1 MTSRGKLQKEIR
13 ELSLKASDGHLSDA
27 ERERLNQLVET
38 DDQACR
44 LLLAYSMLD
53 ADLVFLAR
61 AEAAED
67 RAGGSARRQHAS
79 GRKHSRIIR
88 FAAWGV
94 GLAAAA
100 ALLVM
105 AWPQGPLGDSL
116 DADPGG
122 RAPRLASES
131 PLAAERQPQPIATL
145 SLAPG
150 AVFAGNEVAQ
160 GHAFLEGDRIT
171 LDEGE
176 AHISMASG
184 AEFVLKAPGS
194 LEFISAR
201 QVRLSSGVLTAHVA
215 QWGSGFTVDTDRMRV
230 IDLGTRFAIAAS
242 ADDDETHV
250 LQGQVRV
257 QPLAAGVDGRRSVLL
272 SEGEALRVDG
282 GAAGATRMDAEQ
294 DRFPAAAEDFRP
306 FKLITMYNTGVG
318 LSEGD
323 EDPHWRITGGPDG
336 AAYHG
341 PQFGVVATADERYAP
356 NEAERSQW
364 ISVAKDLRPG
374 ALPNAVFTYETTF
387 DLTGFDLSTVMVAAQ
402 VLADNG
408 VRAMRINGTPVSMEP
423 WDDNVFG
430 QSFTRNRFRL
440 IEIQSGFV
448 PGENR
453 IEIDVWNGVYQT
465 EAMKADPNPM
475 SLRVEFQAFGRL
487 VNRRGE
493 SVDRGAESAAV
504 REDSPPGA
512 VDRDGV

>member
-1 MTSRGKLQKEIR
+1 MMSRGRLSKEIR
-13 ELSLKASDGHLSDA
+13 ELSLKAADGGLSAA

-38 DDQACR
+38 DAEACR

-53 ADLVFLAR
+53 ADLVFQAR
-61 AEAAED
+61 AEAAEE
-67 RAGGSARRQHAS
+67 RAPGTTRRQQTSAPS
-79 GRKHSRIIR
+79 QARTIR
-88 FAAWGV
+88 VAAWGM

-100 ALLVM
+100 ALLVFVGLL
-105 AWPQGPLGDSL
+105 ATRRNSP

-122 RAPRLASES
+122 RAPRLALETGSS
-131 PLAAERQPQPIATL
+131 LLAQRQPQPIATL

-150 AVFAGNEVAQ
+150 AVFAGDALAP
-160 GHAFLEGDRIT
+160 GHSFLEGDRIT
-171 LDEGE
+171 LEQGE

-184 AEFVLKAPGS
+184 AEFVLVAPGS
-194 LEFISAR
+194 LEFVSSKH
-201 QVRLSSGVLTAHVA
+201 VRLASGVLTAHVA

-242 ADDDETHV
+242 TDDDETHV

-257 QPLAAGVDGRRSVLL
+257 QPLAAAVDGRRSVLL

-282 GAAGATRMDAEQ
+282 GAVGATRIDAEQ

-306 FKLITMYNTGVG
+306 FKPIRMFNTGVD
-318 LSEGD
+318 LAEGD
-323 EDPHWRITGGPDG
+323 EDPHWRITAGPDG

-341 PQFGVVATADERYAP
+341 PQFGVVAIPDERYAP
-356 NEAERSQW
+356 NEPERSQW

-374 ALPNAVFTYETTF
+374 ALPNALFTYETTF
-387 DLTGFDLSTVMVAAQ
+387 DLAGFDLSTVMVAAQ

-408 VRAMRINGTPVSMEP
+408 VRAMRINGQPVSMES

-440 IEIQSGFV
+440 IQIESGFV
-448 PGENR
+448 PGENT

-465 EAMKADPNPM
+465 EDMKADPNPM

-487 VNRRGE
+487 L
-493 SVDRGAESAAV
+493 SRGAESGSGGV
-504 REDSPPGA
+504 GA
-512 VDRDGV
+512 SEGYLD